1 MSVGSKRGAA
11 LAIVVVVTA
20 ALLILSAALV
30 SSASFNLSYSQ
41 NSLQDRQAYLDAKSA
56 IEFGRAYV
64 VKNPTSGDFKV
75 NLDRTDYT
83 FSINKGAATAN
94 TVAAYESAGKILKAS
109 AKDKTLDRFKT
120 LGYRFQFSE
129 GASSNSPAYISA
141 SLKLGNTTIFNGAYN
156 NFALTGNVR
165 VDFPVFSN
173 TRVSL
178 SGRDCERLS
187 SPQIYFMGNPDSFVV
202 NGDDFQTR
210 LVSDFIYFNGNINCN
225 NTLKQNTGLFLYRFD
240 SDNDKTKYGVAYFNN
255 VTISFSVWGSNNNKT
270 SYSYKLNGFYR
281 FKGGTNLLSTDID
294 TNIHTDIDE
303 KSKMFIRLE
312 PEEIGDVLG
321 DEEGDVILANKA
333 YIESNHDIIIPG
345 DTTGTKWTSDV
356 NVIQSNKTGFTDKA
370 VFVYVVDCGNWNN
383 LFNNSN
389 KVSYLAKEMYWNYV
403 NVQTDFV
410 VPEGKSEQNKY
421 SPNTLVFQAEHI
433 SLNTQKHN
441 SLDDDSGKKPKIVG
455 KKGAS
460 FFMMPLDTNAKE
472 FNLTIPTE
480 LEIKYSDTN
489 NNSHEYT
496 INETGTYHIKIGS
509 EPFKDGFNLFSSE
522 AEKFFDE
529 TTPSSGGGSGGSGG
543 TTVIGGEY
551 TDGK

>member
-1 MSVGSKRGAA
+1 MSFGSKRGAA

-129 GASSNSPAYISA
+129 GASSNSPLFISTGMN
-141 SLKLGNTTIFNGAYN
+141 LGNTTVFNSNGEMACSGID
-156 NFALTGNVR
+156 L
-165 VDFPVFSN
+165 PVFSN
-173 TRVSL
+173 KTV
-178 SGRDCERLS
+178 RLS
-187 SPQIYFMGNPDSFVV
+187 SSVPKFKAPQMYFMCKDSENCIEVDINRFSTEL
-202 NGDDFQTR
+202 DT
-210 LVSDFIYFNGNINCN
+210 DFIYFNGNIKSKNMESGNAGKLILNRYNEN
-225 NTLKQNTGLFLYRFD
+225 NNLSG
-240 SDNDKTKYGVAYFNN
+240 KYGIAYFNQTDIYIN
-255 VTISFSVWGSNNNKT
+255 DKKITEQP
-270 SYSYKLNGFYR
+270 LNGYYKFEKKVNLFDVNT
-281 FKGGTNLLSTDID
+281 FKDLVSISE
-294 TNIHTDIDE
+294 DE
-303 KSKMFIRLE
+303 IIAQLKNEKTTGASIVGNKNFVE
-312 PEEIGDVLG
+312 
-321 DEEGDVILANKA
+321 AN
-333 YIESNHDIIIPG
+333 YDIIIPG
-345 DTTGTKWTSDV
+345 DPSGAKWTSDRSV
-356 NVIQSNKTGFTDKA
+356 LGVGNDAATNK
-370 VFVYVVDCGNWNN
+370 VVYVYVVECGGNWNN
-383 LFNNSN
+383 LFNNSSQR
-389 KVSYLAKEMYWNYV
+389 VLYRSKEMYWNYV
-403 NVQTDFV
+403 NAQTDFV

-441 SLDDDSGKKPKIVG
+441 SLDDDSGEKPKIVG

-472 FNLTIPTE
+472 FDLTIPTE

-496 INETGTYHIKIGS
+496 INETGTYHIKIGQGS
-509 EPFKDGFNLFSSE
+509 KYFENGFNLFSQK
-522 AEKFFDE
+522 AEDFFNDA
-529 TTPSSGGGSGGSGG
+529 TPSSGGGSGGSGG
-543 TTVIGGEY
+543 TTVTGGEY